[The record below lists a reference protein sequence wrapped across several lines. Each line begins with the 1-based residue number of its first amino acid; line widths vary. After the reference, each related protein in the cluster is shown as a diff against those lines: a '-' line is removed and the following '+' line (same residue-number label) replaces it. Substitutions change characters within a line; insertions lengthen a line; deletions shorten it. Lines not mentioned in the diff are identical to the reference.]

1 MLKIFPI
8 IALFV
13 ITSLA
18 GYSQSLDAGFQ
29 LGTGFYSMSGLK
41 SINNEVVRS
50 LQFDSEIVS
59 DFPPYFAYRPFILF
73 NFGSYKFGIRY
84 TFNSTGSRVS
94 SKDYSGEYRF
104 DMKIRSH
111 SPELIGEI
119 ELETFGI
126 FRLFFYNSFGIIL
139 SDLDQNEELEIL
151 GDMVAGGRYKYKSF
165 SPVGESGFTGVLPF
179 SKFDAEVS
187 LGYLYQVGY
196 GDYKSQ
202 TQPGMILG
210 DPDTGKKISRGWNG
224 FRAGVS
230 LVYHFKI

>member
-104 DMKIRSH
+104 DMKIRSP
-111 SPELIGEI
+111 SFLSTCIKQGKYWDMFSLLI
-119 ELETFGI
+119 F
-126 FRLFFYNSFGIIL
+126 
-139 SDLDQNEELEIL
+139 
-151 GDMVAGGRYKYKSF
+151 KKSY
-165 SPVGESGFTGVLPF
+165 SIPIF
-179 SKFDAEVS
+179 SKVS
-187 LGYLYQVGY
+187 AML
-196 GDYKSQ
+196 
-202 TQPGMILG
+202 I
-210 DPDTGKKISRGWNG
+210 KKG
-224 FRAGVS
+224 
-230 LVYHFKI
+230 